1 MTDADLENLKKHCG
15 VLFDT
20 GEFDFI
26 KEKLTAEEFWKLSLF
41 VSYIYEAAKKEDE
54 K

>member
-1 MTDADLENLKKHCG
+1 MIDYLEEVTKHCNA
-15 VLFDT
+15 LFDT

-26 KEKLTAEEFWKLSLF
+26 KEKLSDEELWRLLFF
-41 VSYIYEAAKKEDE
+41 VSYIYEAVKREE